1 MEKKKRMATFTV
13 KVPIQFTFAGDNEL
27 DCEDEEFFKVATTEL
42 YKRLHNGYFDVLEN
56 ELERTKKVTHYTRE
70 EIRER
75 NRQWDEIFMGVIIR

>member
-27 DCEDEEFFKVATTEL
+27 DCEDLIKVATTEL
-42 YKRLHNGYFDVLEN
+42 YKRLHNGYFDVLEK
-56 ELERTKKVTHYTRE
+56 ELEIPKKVTHYTRE